1 MILLKKLPE
10 RTCMGCNAKKFKK
23 DLIRVVKNKENQII
37 IDKTGKQEG
46 RGTYICNNI
55 ECLEKAIKS
64 KRMEKAFEMK
74 FSEEVYENLKKL
86 INGGEFIG

>member
-1 MILLKKLPE
+1 MKKLPE